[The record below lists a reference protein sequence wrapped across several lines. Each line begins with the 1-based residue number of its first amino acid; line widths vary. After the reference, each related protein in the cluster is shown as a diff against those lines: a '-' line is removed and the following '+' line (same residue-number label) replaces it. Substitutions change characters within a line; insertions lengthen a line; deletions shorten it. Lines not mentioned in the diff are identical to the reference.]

1 MHRAMEAFWRVHLP
15 QEFLDVAFVVTP
27 EELAALVRRELSA
40 KDVTVIRE
48 RLKGYGLF
56 NGRVHPLVD
65 LQRALSEAGVHLD
78 DHEAGAGVSE
88 VRGTTAQP
96 GRVFGLARIVIKKTD
111 LEQVQPGDVIVAEM
125 TNPDYVPWMKRA
137 AAFVTDEGGM
147 TCHAGIVARE
157 LGKPCV
163 VGTKIAT
170 KVFKDGDMLE
180 VDAMNGLVRRL

>member
-1 MHRAMEAFWRVHLP
+1 L
-15 QEFLDVAFVVTP
+15 
-27 EELAALVRRELSA
+27 
-40 KDVTVIRE
+40 
-48 RLKGYGLF
+48 
-56 NGRVHPLVD
+56 
-65 LQRALSEAGVHLD
+65 
-78 DHEAGAGVSE
+78 
-88 VRGTTAQP
+88 
-96 GRVFGLARIVIKKTD
+96 
-111 LEQVQPGDVIVAEM
+111 VIVAEM